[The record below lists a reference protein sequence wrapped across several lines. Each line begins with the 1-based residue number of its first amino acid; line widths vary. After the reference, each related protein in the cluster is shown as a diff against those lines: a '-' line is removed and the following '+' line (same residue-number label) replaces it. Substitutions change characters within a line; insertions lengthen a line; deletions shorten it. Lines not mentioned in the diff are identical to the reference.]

1 MKNYLAAYR
10 YARSLSETIDD
21 DQALEPTLEILT
33 SFTEIFRESEALQ
46 GIIGNPAVPTKT
58 QMAILDAILE
68 KLGADSPLKK
78 LVAALV
84 QRGRAR
90 MLPEVTKLF
99 AAQTDAR
106 LNRVSAQVT
115 SAVALS
121 DTQRNDI
128 IASLEKFSGM
138 HVRIDH
144 AVDPDLLGGV
154 IAQIGGTII
163 DGSVRARIER
173 LKQSLLPEENLGG

>member
-1 MKNYLAAYR
+1 MKNYLVAYR
-10 YARSLSETIDD
+10 YARSLSESIED
-21 DQALEPTLEILT
+21 DQALEPTLEILS
-33 SFTEIFRESEALQ
+33 SFSETLLESDALQ
-46 GIIGNPAVPTKT
+46 GIIGNPAVPTRT
-58 QMAILDAILE
+58 QVAILDAILD
-68 KLGADSPLKK
+68 KLGADPRLKR

-84 QRGRAR
+84 QRRRAR
-90 MLPEVTKLF
+90 ILPDVTSLF
-99 AAQTDAR
+99 ATQTDAR

-115 SAVALS
+115 SAIALT
-121 DTQRNDI
+121 DTQRNEI